1 MINVNQF
8 LVNSHFLYPLKTENQ
23 RYRKGFQRTSI
34 ILLLFLL
41 RENRDFGGMSDF
53 LQPWGDDK
61 KMGGDFCRGGCV
73 IMS

>member
-41 RENRDFGGMSDF
+41 GENRDFVGMSDF
-53 LQPWGDDK
+53 LQPRGDDK
-61 KMGGDFCRGGCV
+61 KMGETFVVGDV
-73 IMS
+73 

>member
-8 LVNSHFLYPLKTENQ
+8 LVNSHFLFPLKTENQ
-23 RYRKGFQRTSI
+23 RYRKDFQRTSI

-41 RENRDFGGMSDF
+41 GENRFSEKDFGGMSDF

-61 KMGGDFCRGGCV
+61 KIGETFVVGDV
-73 IMS
+73 

>member
-41 RENRDFGGMSDF
+41 WENRDFGGMSDF

-61 KMGGDFCRGGCV
+61 KMGETFVVGDV
-73 IMS
+73 

>member
-41 RENRDFGGMSDF
+41 GENRDFGGMNDF

>member
-8 LVNSHFLYPLKTENQ
+8 LVNSHFLCPLKTENQ

-41 RENRDFGGMSDF
+41 GENRDCGGMSDV

-61 KMGGDFCRGGCV
+61 KIGETFVVGDV
-73 IMS
+73 

>member
-41 RENRDFGGMSDF
+41 GENRFSEKDFVGMSDF
-53 LQPWGDDK
+53 LQPRGDDK
-61 KMGGDFCRGGCV
+61 KMGETFVVGDV
-73 IMS
+73 